1 MLPAG
6 HYQQISQPRTL
17 GSREKWILGSVLALV
32 AVLAVAVVVAFTSV
46 QKQSRNGCID
56 VSAATVIGG
65 SELYRCGA
73 DARALVHRARRF
85 RDVERRVPPGAR
97 RGLPQG
103 RSAGARGAQRRLTR
117 AALQHANSELRQLPP
132 AVARGSFF
140 PAQSARLSTCP
151 GPYVNRWPRG
161 HGW

>member
-17 GSREKWILGSVLALV
+17 GSRERWIIGSVLAVV
-32 AVLAVAVVVAFTSV
+32 AVIAVTVVVAFTSV

-73 DARALVHRARRF
+73 EARALCTTPSDSGTSNLAFRRALADACRK
-85 RDVERRVPPGAR
+85 A
-97 RGLPQG
+97 GLPAPALP
-103 RSAGARGAQRRLTR
+103 SAA
-117 AALQHANSELRQLPP
+117 
-132 AVARGSFF
+132 
-140 PAQSARLSTCP
+140 
-151 GPYVNRWPRG
+151 
-161 HGW
+161 